1 LTVFEGVNLRKMAN
15 QKAFR
20 IKPTKR
26 PLRYFSESFKKE
38 KVREI
43 ERNLTTVLMVSREY
57 EVSDTAVYN
66 WLNKYSVF
74 RARQVRQIIEPM
86 SDAQKIKE
94 LRAKI
99 QELERL
105 VGQKQIELEFKEKM
119 IETAERMYRIDI
131 KKKLGLKPL
140 SGFGSIEK
148 NTDGK

>member
-1 LTVFEGVNLRKMAN
+1 MA
-15 QKAFR
+15 KPEAFR

-26 PLRYFSESFKKE
+26 AQRFFSESFKKE

-43 ERNLTTVLMVSREY
+43 ERNLTTVLIVSREF
-57 EVSDTAVYN
+57 EVTRGAIYK
-66 WLNKYSVF
+66 WLNKYSFF

-105 VGQKQIELEFKEKM
+105 VGQKQFEIEFKEKM
-119 IETAERMYRIDI
+119 IEIAEQMYSIDI
-131 KKKLGLKPL
+131 KKKLGSKL
-140 SGFGSIEK
+140 SSGSGSTEK
-148 NTDGK
+148 DTGGK